1 MVVMFLWCVQEV
13 AGLKEQ
19 DLPSDP
25 PTAAGS
31 SSTLSE
37 SHMYT
42 SCDSIVIVCSGSV
55 SQTPPSTHSDP
66 PVPSVDLSNIPD
78 DGTLG
83 ESVND
88 GIPFSS
94 ISADINTHLAVL
106 MSVLKDTVCQW
117 CELGIQLRLSYFT
130 LREIE
135 KDRREAKE
143 CMIEMLAVWLKGQGG
158 ECTKHTLRTALL
170 NIDCRIDD

>member
-42 SCDSIVIVCSGSV
+42 VYK
-55 SQTPPSTHSDP
+55 
-66 PVPSVDLSNIPD
+66 L
-78 DGTLG
+78 
-83 ESVND
+83 
-88 GIPFSS
+88 
-94 ISADINTHLAVL
+94 
-106 MSVLKDTVCQW
+106 
-117 CELGIQLRLSYFT
+117 
-130 LREIE
+130 
-135 KDRREAKE
+135 
-143 CMIEMLAVWLKGQGG
+143 
-158 ECTKHTLRTALL
+158 
-170 NIDCRIDD
+170 